1 MARLARKSKTPDADQ
16 FQGDNAP
23 TGGFGA
29 RERDQ
34 KMTGTQL
41 TSVQSMIDRGV
52 EPERAYDIVIGKAN
66 MSPNEHALTTGRG
79 PSGRPAP
86 RGSSPA
92 DLDSLD
98 GAPAGDMPVDRRV
111 DGGDSYTDAGFDTF
125 TGKFLGPRPD
135 PTAARRGDGMGE
147 AEAYKG
153 TIPYGAPG
161 YDQQW
166 SQTAQEKEDGE
177 ERVRRSGGGAVHLD
191 ELAHYNSK
199 DRAVAAHEQAVASA
213 KERNDR
219 YAELRK
225 KERKPKYNAQTGE
238 LLIDPSLERSGYR
251 QVKGPDGK
259 MRYRAKDE
267 QGVDLPS
274 MRDAREGIIRNP
286 NGQVLVKMADGS
298 DGYVDDAAREAGV
311 GDGEYGP
318 PVGGKQVGEWHGSTE
333 RNREDLIRR
342 TAGKRG
348 VPASVVREEVE
359 AEEARGQYGYNSAAV
374 WRPSLEKA
382 RDVSKRDED
391 ERKARFKNKAMY
403 GAAGQAMNLVNDT
416 QFTNDPSQ
424 AGQWKNFMMAQAL
437 LNPEK
442 GIVDPNAVTAANGER
457 AFALASR
464 MAGNAAFGGD
474 AAGAAA
480 RNDARTDKAHD
491 DFYKQDH
498 SRGWMSGHD
507 TPEQRDILIEDKYL
521 QSQGKVSRE
530 AIAAHLNQKRGP
542 VRQPGPPPPT
552 TFAPAD
558 SGAGGSF
565 M

>member
-1 MARLARKSKTPDADQ
+1 M
-16 FQGDNAP
+16 
-23 TGGFGA
+23 
-29 RERDQ
+29 
-34 KMTGTQL
+34 
-41 TSVQSMIDRGV
+41 
-52 EPERAYDIVIGKAN
+52 
-66 MSPNEHALTTGRG
+66 
-79 PSGRPAP
+79 
-86 RGSSPA
+86 
-92 DLDSLD
+92 
-98 GAPAGDMPVDRRV
+98 
-111 DGGDSYTDAGFDTF
+111 
-125 TGKFLGPRPD
+125 
-135 PTAARRGDGMGE
+135 
-147 AEAYKG
+147 
-153 TIPYGAPG
+153 
-161 YDQQW
+161 
-166 SQTAQEKEDGE
+166 
-177 ERVRRSGGGAVHLD
+177 
-191 ELAHYNSK
+191 
-199 DRAVAAHEQAVASA
+199 
-213 KERNDR
+213 
-219 YAELRK
+219 
-225 KERKPKYNAQTGE
+225 
-238 LLIDPSLERSGYR
+238 
-251 QVKGPDGK
+251 
-259 MRYRAKDE
+259 
-267 QGVDLPS
+267 
-274 MRDAREGIIRNP
+274 
-286 NGQVLVKMADGS
+286 
-298 DGYVDDAAREAGV
+298 
-311 GDGEYGP
+311 
-318 PVGGKQVGEWHGSTE
+318 
-333 RNREDLIRR
+333 
-342 TAGKRG
+342 
-348 VPASVVREEVE
+348 REEVE